1 MAANDWNLTENGLRK
16 VLIFNSFSELT
27 GFLARVG
34 PEADARNHHPDLRVF
49 RATHLE
55 IHLITHDAGTVTDK
69 DYALAEVIDR
79 IVEEFGS

>member
-1 MAANDWNLTENGLRK
+1 MAANDWNLTENGLKK
-16 VLIFNSFSELT
+16 VVVFTTFSELT
-27 GFLARVG
+27 RFLVLVG
-34 PEADARNHHPDLRVF
+34 PEADARDHHPDLRVF